1 MRKFLA
7 MLLAAALLF
16 TGIAW
21 ADGAYDDVSTDHW
34 AYGALDYLTSHG
46 VIEGYPDG
54 FFKGDRTLTR
64 YEFAQAIAR
73 LLDTVGEDSPGN
85 LQVLADSLRS
95 EFSDQLSQFNVQ
107 LGEMDASVHEMSA
120 QLSDLETTV
129 AGNESRI
136 SGLESAIAGLKPGPA
151 WRGQFRYR
159 WQMDDRADNQRFRQ
173 RIIFKLGYN
182 KQINDCVEVGFR
194 LSTNNGLNIFTLP
207 ADLGQK
213 DGATQDLWLDR
224 AYVKYTPGW
233 FGYYNEQKTT
243 CTKDCAG
250 CQSCQTTNVCKPR
263 LDLYAGIFP
272 HLSYVPTENYM
283 TDNFNLQ
290 GLGLAYHFNDD
301 FQITSVASI
310 LVENGNG
317 GSYFDDDTYYFAT
330 ELKHDD
336 VLVEG
341 LNAWIGMYSLENE
354 SQLPEYWFWG
364 NGLIEDGGMWDFN
377 GDGQRSSDDRFASKH
392 CMAKVGLEYTW
403 ECVWDRPLNIFG
415 EYLWAINSDAADN
428 IALVNQQLA
437 SPIITE
443 PSDDY
448 GLLIGAMWGNW
459 PKECGD
465 WSLYGH
471 YRQMGVNL
479 MREDAQ
485 FPLLNRNTLNLR
497 WDYMWAPQSLIGINY
512 ITDRMHN
519 AFGYAVPD
527 FKADHDYYV
536 VEWTFLF

>member
-7 MLLAAALLF
+7 MLLAAALFLCN
-16 TGIAW
+16 IAW
-21 ADGAYDDVSTDHW
+21 AAGAYDDVSTDHW
-34 AYGALDYLTSHG
+34 AYGALDYLTSRG

-64 YEFAQAIAR
+64 YEFAQAVAR
-73 LLDTVGEDSPGN
+73 LLDTMGEGSPGN
-85 LQVLADSLRS
+85 IQVLAESLRS
-95 EFSDQLSQFNVQ
+95 EFSDQLSLLNVQ
-107 LGEMDASVHEMSA
+107 LVDIDANINDLSA
-120 QLSDLETTV
+120 QLTDLDAAVADNET
-129 AGNESRI
+129 RI
-136 SGLESAIAGLKPGPA
+136 SGLESAVAGLKPGPA

-159 WQMDDRADNQRFRQ
+159 WQFDDRADSQRFRQ
-173 RIIFKLGYN
+173 RIMFKLGYN
-182 KQINDCVEVGFR
+182 RQINDCVEVGFR
-194 LSTNNGLNIFTLP
+194 IATNNGLNIFNLTD
-207 ADLGQK
+207 DLGSK
-213 DGATQDLWLDR
+213 DARTHDVHLDR
-224 AYVKYTPGW
+224 AYVKYSPGW
-233 FGYYNEQKTT
+233 FGYYQQDTTT
-243 CTKDCAG
+243 CTKDCSG
-250 CQSCQTTNVCKPR
+250 CQNCQTSSVCKSK
-263 LDLYAGIFP
+263 LDIYAGIFP
-272 HLSYVPTENYM
+272 HLSYIPTEGYM
-283 TDNFNLQ
+283 TDNFYLQ
-290 GLGLAYHFNDD
+290 GLGLAYHFNQD

-310 LVENGNG
+310 LVENNG
-317 GSYFDDDTYYFAT
+317 DSYFDDDTYYFAT

-336 VLVEG
+336 ILVEG
-341 LNAWIGMYSLENE
+341 LNAWIGMYSYENE

-364 NGLIEDGGMWDFN
+364 NGLLEDGGLWDFN
-377 GDGQRSSDDRFASKH
+377 GDGQRTSDDRFASKH
-392 CMAKVGLEYTW
+392 CMGKVGLEYTW

-415 EYLWAINSDAADN
+415 EYMWAINSDAADN
-428 IALVNQQLA
+428 IAIVNQQLA

-459 PKECGD
+459 PRQCGE

-479 MREDAQ
+479 LREGGQ

-497 WDYMWAPQSLIGINY
+497 WDYMWAPQSLVGINY

-536 VEWTFLF
+536 LEWTFLF